1 MNELYNNTEE
11 LLESTFNIIKSQGE
25 SKDPLDRVV
34 ISSEIATKL
43 NITLRKARSLLA
55 NLLKLKKIKR
65 KKIGSQ
71 YYYYLKKEG

>member
-1 MNELYNNTEE
+1 MNELYNDTEK
-11 LLESTFNIIKSQGE
+11 LLESTFKIIKSQGE
-25 SKDPLDRVV
+25 SKEPLDRVV

-43 NITLRKARSLLA
+43 NITIRKARILLT
-55 NLLKLKKIKR
+55 NLLKLKKINR